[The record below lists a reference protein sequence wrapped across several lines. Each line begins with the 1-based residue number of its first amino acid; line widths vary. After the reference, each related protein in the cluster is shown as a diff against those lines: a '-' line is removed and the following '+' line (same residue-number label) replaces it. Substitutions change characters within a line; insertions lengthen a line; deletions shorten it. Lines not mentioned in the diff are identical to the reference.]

1 MQISHKIRNRFLAA
15 AAFALVLAP
24 NGVPAHAV
32 SKEMIAL
39 QTQVQ
44 QLLDMVQRLQSTLD
58 SHFAVMQNLAQ
69 QTADQAKQMG
79 QEVSTL
85 QQRLD
90 AQTQAENGKV
100 DTVSGQVQALN
111 DSVDELKTRIGK
123 LNQSIQNLQSQLQSI
138 QQNQA
143 NAAAAGTPGAMAG
156 AGPGTGPG
164 MGQGAGPGAAPA
176 GNDAAPGSNAAG
188 GDQAANP
195 AGGQPGAPATMPG
208 SMNNMPAAMQAPPLK
223 ETFQGAMRDF
233 DAGRFQLAASEF
245 GDVVH
250 YYPLDDLAGTA
261 QFYLGE
267 IAYQQKNYNDAIN
280 DYNAVL
286 EGFSGNA
293 KAPTAQLHKGLAL
306 LALNKRQEGIDELR
320 ELIRRHPQTPEAA
333 RARSKL
339 VGMRVSTR

>member
-1 MQISHKIRNRFLAA
+1 
-15 AAFALVLAP
+15 
-24 NGVPAHAV
+24 
-32 SKEMIAL
+32 
-39 QTQVQ
+39 
-44 QLLDMVQRLQSTLD
+44 
-58 SHFAVMQNLAQ
+58 
-69 QTADQAKQMG
+69 
-79 QEVSTL
+79 
-85 QQRLD
+85 
-90 AQTQAENGKV
+90 
-100 DTVSGQVQALN
+100 
-111 DSVDELKTRIGK
+111 
-123 LNQSIQNLQSQLQSI
+123 
-138 QQNQA
+138 
-143 NAAAAGTPGAMAG
+143 
-156 AGPGTGPG
+156 
-164 MGQGAGPGAAPA
+164 
-176 GNDAAPGSNAAG
+176 
-188 GDQAANP
+188 
-195 AGGQPGAPATMPG
+195 
-208 SMNNMPAAMQAPPLK
+208 MQAPPLK

>member
-1 MQISHKIRNRFLAA
+1 MQIHHKIRNRLLVAA
-15 AAFALVLAP
+15 IFAMVLASA
-24 NGVPAHAV
+24 GVPAHAV
-32 SKEMIAL
+32 SKDMVAL

-44 QLLDMVQRLQSTLD
+44 QLMDMVQRLQSTLD

-79 QEVSTL
+79 QEVSAL
-85 QQRLD
+85 QQKLD
-90 AQTQAENGKV
+90 AETQTENGKV
-100 DTVSGQVQALN
+100 DTVSGQVQSLN
-111 DSVDELKTRIGK
+111 DSVDELKSRIAK
-123 LNQSIQNLQSQLQSI
+123 LDQSIQSLQSQLQSL

-143 NAAAAGTPGAMAG
+143 NGAGTPGAM
-156 AGPGTGPG
+156 
-164 MGQGAGPGAAPA
+164 PGAATSGAPGMNQGSSPA
-176 GNDAAPGSNAAG
+176 GSAAAPPNGAPG
-188 GDQAANP
+188 GDQSTNP
-195 AGGQPGAPATMPG
+195 AGGQTATPGAAPG
-208 SMNNMPAAMQAPPLK
+208 AINNMPQAMQAPPLK

-233 DAGRFQLAASEF
+233 NAGRYQLAASEF

-250 YYPLDDLAGTA
+250 YYPLDDMAGTS

-267 IAYQQKNYNDAIN
+267 IAYEQKRYDDAIN

-306 LALNKRQEGIDELR
+306 LALNKRQEGVDELR

-333 RARSKL
+333 RARTKL
-339 VGMRVSTR
+339 AGMRVAAR